1 MIVRLAEGT
10 IKTLYGAYR
19 EYLYYDGQK
28 ESIALV
34 MGDVRGENIL
44 CRVHSSCLY
53 GHAFNSMEC
62 DCREQ
67 MQISQKLIEKAG
79 KGIVIWLEQ
88 EGKGNGHYA
97 LMQSKKYKQQGMP
110 QGEAYE
116 AAGFNRDAR
125 DFRCAAEI
133 IRDLGP
139 SSICLITDNADKVL
153 TLTQQGIIVSS
164 THPVAF

>member
-97 LMQSKKYKQQGMP
+97 LMQSKKYKQQGML

-133 IRDLGP
+133 IRDLGA
-139 SSICLITDNADKVL
+139 SSICLITDNADKVQ
-153 TLTQQGIIVSS
+153 TLTQYGIIVSN
-164 THPVAF
+164 TRPVVF